1 MEWADGLLAAAGAME
16 VVPFKVPGMP
26 HQAAHVGNL
35 ADCPFAWSHVGGA
48 QSAFQAA
55 VLLLPRL
62 VVWPP
67 S

>member
-26 HQAAHVGNL
+26 HQ